1 LSTRRLTYTLASA
14 FVLLVVAGCGTGS
27 DSDAEAVAWTNQ
39 VCGALS
45 GFARAATT
53 QPQMNGADPVA
64 TVRGLGDYFT
74 ATGTAVQGSITAL
87 DSIGPSPVAGGD
99 EYVARLKGALTQI
112 RTGFDAARGQLTT
125 VDTSSVRTMS
135 VALPTA
141 LAPLQ
146 ELRNMADPTAGL
158 QANDEL
164 RTAADKAANCQQVRS
179 TTSPAR

>member
-1 LSTRRLTYTLASA
+1 MSTRRLTYTLVSA
-14 FVLLVVAGCGTGS
+14 FVLLVVTGCGAGG
-27 DSDAEAVAWTNQ
+27 DSDATAVAWTNQ

-53 QPQMNGADPVA
+53 QPQVNRTDPVA

-87 DSIGPSPVAGGD
+87 DAIGPSPVAGGD
-99 EYVARLKGALTQI
+99 EYVARLKGALIQI

-125 VDTSSVRTMS
+125 VDTSSVQAMS
-135 VALPTA
+135 VALPKA
-141 LAPLQ
+141 LAPLR
-146 ELRNMADPTAGL
+146 ELRNLADPTAGL

-164 RTAADKAANCQQVRS
+164 KAAADKAANCQQVRS